1 MRNKLK
7 AVVAGT
13 VLLAASGAAFAG
25 GNVSFGITIGGP
37 AFYPAPVY
45 AAPPVVYYPP
55 APVYYAPP
63 VVYHRPYYAPG
74 VVVRYRGGGG
84 HHNHHRAHH
93 RHHHR

>member
-7 AVVAGT
+7 IVVAGT

-25 GNVSFGITIGGP
+25 GNVSFGITLGGP

-45 AAPPVVYYPP
+45 AAPPPVMYYPP

-84 HHNHHRAHH
+84 HHHHH
-93 RHHHR
+93 RHHHRHR

>member
-1 MRNKLK
+1 MRNKLRT
-7 AVVAGT
+7 VVAGT
-13 VLLAASGAAFAG
+13 ILLAASGAAFAG
-25 GNVSFGITIGGP
+25 GNVSFGVTIGGP

-63 VVYHRPYYAPG
+63 VAYHRPYYAPG

-84 HHNHHRAHH
+84 HHHHH
-93 RHHHR
+93 RHHHRHR